1 MVGLGKTFMP
11 TFWDF
16 ATVGLFLSSVGWNGL
31 DVKACFVGV
40 GGRSKSLLDWLSSLP
55 TGDCELSSPSTL
67 KKLPRR
73 CMPPFRMLLPNILT
87 PLPKVPGSGRLA

>member
-1 MVGLGKTFMP
+1 MAGPLP
-11 TFWDF
+11 ICI
-16 ATVGLFLSSVGWNGL
+16 GWNGL

-40 GGRSKSLLDWLSSLP
+40 GGRSKSVLDWLSPLP

-73 CMPPFRMLLPNILT
+73 GIPPLKMLLPKILT
-87 PLPKVPGSGRLA
+87 PLPKAPGSGRLG